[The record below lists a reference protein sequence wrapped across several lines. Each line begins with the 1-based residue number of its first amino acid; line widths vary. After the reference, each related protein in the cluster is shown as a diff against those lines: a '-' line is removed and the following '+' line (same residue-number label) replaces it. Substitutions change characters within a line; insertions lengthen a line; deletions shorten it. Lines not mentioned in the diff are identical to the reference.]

1 MSYQEFTIKQNDK
14 KPALVATLKDEDG
27 NVVDLS
33 HVVAIDFKMRLRG
46 ASENKVDSHE
56 FTYARIQGDPKDGKI
71 QYLWQD
77 GDTDTPGMYEAEFE
91 LIYRNDEG
99 IQHVPTDEPF
109 IVHVVRDR
117 IA

>member
-1 MSYQEFTIKQNDK
+1 MSYQKFTIKQNDIR
-14 KPALVATLKDEDG
+14 PVLVAVIKDEEG
-27 NVVDLS
+27 NKVDL
-33 HVVAIDFKMRLRG
+33 HDVLGIDFKMKLRG
-46 ASENKVDSHE
+46 APTNKVDSSRE
-56 FTYARIQGDPKDGKI
+56 TRANIVDPTEGKI
-71 QYLWQD
+71 QYVWQD

-91 LIYRNDEG
+91 LIYRDG